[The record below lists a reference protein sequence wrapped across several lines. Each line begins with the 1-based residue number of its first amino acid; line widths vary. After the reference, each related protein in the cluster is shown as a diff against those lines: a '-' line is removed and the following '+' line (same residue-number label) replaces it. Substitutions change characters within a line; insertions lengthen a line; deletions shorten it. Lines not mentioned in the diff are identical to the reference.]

1 MPLQTCRRFNMDFSD
16 ALRKVKA
23 GNKIARKDWNGKGM
37 WIACEPVAG
46 KVTNHDVTAKISH
59 PLLLIKNSNG
69 TFATWVPSTTDIFA
83 EDWEVL

>member
-1 MPLQTCRRFNMDFSD
+1 MDFSD

-23 GNKIARKDWNGKGM
+23 GNKIARKGWNGKGM

-69 TFATWVPSTTDIFA
+69 TFATWVPSITDIFA